1 MSDVATLL
9 LCDPVLTRYAAAE
22 VWPREE

>member
-1 MSDVATLL
+1 MTDVAALL

-22 VWPREE
+22 IWVDEA